1 MAMKG
6 LRIRS
11 YDEQMDRGGVIELE
25 RRCSVG
31 PSDRVFHLFTD
42 TLGDPIARIRNSPL
56 FKMLVA
62 ELENELVGVIQGSIK
77 TVTIQKAS
85 KDLSKVGYI
94 SGLRVS
100 PLHRRKGIGMSLVNH
115 LEQWFIDNQVN
126 FAYMATEIDNE
137 ASVKLFVNK
146 LGYMHFRTPAILIN
160 PVYQQS
166 CHISTD
172 VKIRKLR
179 TEEAEYLYRNYICS
193 ADFFPSDI
201 DKILQNKL
209 SLGTWVA
216 YDCADQSQTLFGQN
230 GQVPNNWAMLSIW
243 NSGKVFKLR
252 IGKVPLS
259 WFLYSKGFG
268 LVDKVF
274 PCFKMPA
281 LADFL
286 DPFGFYFVYGLY
298 CDGPQSGRLVQ
309 ALFRF
314 VHNMAAA
321 NSMDECKAIV
331 TEVGGYDTWR
341 LHIPH
346 WKLLSCPEDLWC
358 IKALKPEE
366 RNTIQEFTKTQPT
379 SKTTK
384 PLFVDPR
391 DI

>member
-1 MAMKG
+1 MAMNEF
-6 LRIRS
+6 RIRS
-11 YDEQMDRGGVIELE
+11 YDGQMDRGGVVELE
-25 RRCSVG
+25 RRCAVG

-42 TLGDPIARIRNSPL
+42 SLGDPMAKIRNSPL

-62 ELENELVGVIQGSIK
+62 ELDNELVGVIQGSIK
-77 TVTIQKAS
+77 TVTIQTAS

-94 SGLRVS
+94 LGLRVL
-100 PLHRRKGIGMSLVNH
+100 PLHRRKGIGLSLVNH

-126 FAYMATEIDNE
+126 FAYMATEKDNE
-137 ASVKLFVNK
+137 ASVKLFINK
-146 LGYMHFRTPAILIN
+146 LGYIPFRTPAILVN
-160 PVYQQS
+160 PVCHRS
-166 CHISTD
+166 SHISTNIE
-172 VKIRKLR
+172 IRKLR
-179 TEEAEYLYRNYICS
+179 TDQAELLYRTYMCL
-193 ADFFPSDI
+193 ADFFPNDV
-201 DKILQNKL
+201 DKILQNNL

-216 YDCADQSQTLFGQN
+216 YYRADQSRTMFGQN
-230 GQVPNNWAMLSIW
+230 GQVPNNWAMLSVW
-243 NSGKVFKLR
+243 NTGEVFKLR
-252 IGKVPLS
+252 IGKMPLS
-259 WFLYSKGFG
+259 WILYVKGFG
-268 LVDKVF
+268 LIDKVF
-274 PCFKMPA
+274 PCFKVPA
-281 LADFL
+281 LADFF
-286 DPFGFYFVYGLY
+286 DPFGFYFVYGLH
-298 CDGPQSGRLVQ
+298 CEGPQSGRLVQ

-314 VHNMAAA
+314 VHNMAAV

-366 RNTIQEFTKTQPT
+366 RNTIQEFTKTHPT